1 MFGIGTTELVV
12 ILLVALV
19 ILGPKKLPEIARALG
34 KGLGEFKR
42 VSSDLQRTVNYEIE
56 REEQAQRKKQ
66 TEAEMAEKEKKK
78 AQEAE
83 AQAKEAEATT
93 ETVSAEPVET
103 AAPTAAQP
111 EAAQGT
117 KA

>member
-34 KGLGEFKR
+34 KGLGEFRR
-42 VSSDLQRTVNYEIE
+42 VSSDLQRTVNHEIQ
-56 REEQAQRKKQ
+56 REEQEER
-66 TEAEMAEKEKKK
+66 KKK
-78 AQEAE
+78 AQEELKKKA
-83 AQAKEAEATT
+83 EAEAPKAEAPKPEAP
-93 ETVSAEPVET
+93 ETAQAEPQPDGEQ
-103 AAPTAAQP
+103 AADSG
-111 EAAQGT
+111 E